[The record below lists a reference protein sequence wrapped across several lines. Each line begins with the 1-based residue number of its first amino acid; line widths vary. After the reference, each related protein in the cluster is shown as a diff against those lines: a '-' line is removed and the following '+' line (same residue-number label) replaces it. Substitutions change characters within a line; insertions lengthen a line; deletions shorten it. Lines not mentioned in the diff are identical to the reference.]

1 MVWHPNEDE
10 KSNIRLYVSTLS
22 CAQASVHLVPSLH
35 LSVHESAYMFVH
47 FVNQN
52 DVFVS
57 VSGTHCL
64 IWSGWVFVDSERV
77 GVDLKVS
84 VSAWQKDR
92 LYTVPV
98 WSQDSTG
105 NRRFLKTPGT
115 CFLYKCLKKKQTPEK
130 AVGDFSLL
138 ASMTSNRGLWTSSPY
153 RSDTLR
159 KRERY
164 YMGTRNCLQWRKD
177 WTSALQSHCSL
188 KEQILFQLKLISS
201 ASHADFHLIW
211 LLTLTWQGG
220 GVSLTPWCMPQSQ
233 QKLSSWNIII
243 IMNSVFGPQRSS
255 HTSNTVQKMVGKL
268 LAIGTDHRKLLC
280 LAVVLYWWNN
290 DCLKLSKQW
299 IVFLCLKWEWIIFK
313 STSARF

>member
-1 MVWHPNEDE
+1 
-10 KSNIRLYVSTLS
+10 
-22 CAQASVHLVPSLH
+22 
-35 LSVHESAYMFVH
+35 MFVH

-57 VSGTHCL
+57 VSGTHCF
-64 IWSGWVFVDSERV
+64 IWSGWVFVGSERV

-84 VSAWQKDR
+84 VSASQKDG

-98 WSQDSTG
+98 WSLDSTG

-153 RSDTLR
+153 RSDTLG

-211 LLTLTWQGG
+211 LLTLTDKEEESAWHHDACPK
-220 GVSLTPWCMPQSQ
+220 VSR
-233 QKLSSWNIII
+233 N
-243 IMNSVFGPQRSS
+243 
-255 HTSNTVQKMVGKL
+255 
-268 LAIGTDHRKLLC
+268 DHRGILLLLWTQYSGHSILHIHQAQFKRWLETFGNRHRPQEVTVPC
-280 LAVVLYWWNN
+280 SCFVLV
-290 DCLKLSKQW
+290 K
-299 IVFLCLKWEWIIFK
+299 
-313 STSARF
+313 